1 MANPDVK
8 KSDKGLRSLA
18 GQVIYI
24 VGPRRF
30 QNELVS
36 LFLEQQTGATCLIR
50 EDLGSVQGVDDSHK
64 GQPNPSLVL
73 LDCQGRDPESLSDE
87 LESHGQDTLSRISI
101 ALFNVDPSLGIEEEV
116 VVRGVRGIFYEQDP
130 VDRLPKGVSAI
141 LDGELWVS
149 REIMSK
155 YILKY
160 KGQSGLP
167 KGDTTGLTPREM
179 EILAMVAAGA
189 KNEEIADKLCISPHT
204 VKTHV
209 YNIFKKIDVPNR
221 LQAALWAAK
230 NL

>member
-1 MANPDVK
+1 
-8 KSDKGLRSLA
+8 
-18 GQVIYI
+18 
-24 VGPRRF
+24 
-30 QNELVS
+30 
-36 LFLEQQTGATCLIR
+36 
-50 EDLGSVQGVDDSHK
+50 
-64 GQPNPSLVL
+64 
-73 LDCQGRDPESLSDE
+73 
-87 LESHGQDTLSRISI
+87 
-101 ALFNVDPSLGIEEEV
+101 
-116 VVRGVRGIFYEQDP
+116 
-130 VDRLPKGVSAI
+130 
-141 LDGELWVS
+141 
-149 REIMSK
+149 MSK

-189 KNEEIADKLCISPHT
+189 KNEAIADKLCISPHT